1 MQLAKAPFKL
11 TPSRPRPQT
20 RRKPATRHR
29 VTRDELAALEN
40 SARECARYGEHLAV
54 LLETIPPIGCK
65 TELRVIQMI
74 GERAGAALQ
83 KSGGAS

>member
-1 MQLAKAPFKL
+1 MQAARTEFRLHPW
-11 TPSRPRPQT
+11 PSRPQARTRPRT
-20 RRKPATRHR
+20 RRR

-65 TELRVIQMI
+65 TELRVIELVGQ
-74 GERAGAALQ
+74 RAAAALER
-83 KSGGAS
+83 SGGVA